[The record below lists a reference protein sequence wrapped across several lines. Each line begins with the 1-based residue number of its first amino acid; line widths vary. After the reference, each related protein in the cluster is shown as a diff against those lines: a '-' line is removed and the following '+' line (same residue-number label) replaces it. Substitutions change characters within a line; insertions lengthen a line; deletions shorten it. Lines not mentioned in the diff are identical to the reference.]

1 MPDLYST
8 RGRALKLV
16 KLQNEPGLSVITQL
30 RQALGANF
38 GRVVDLFR
46 DLDEDGNGSVSR
58 SEFRSVLPMLG
69 LQVHR
74 EDADAFFDTLDTDR
88 SGGIDYDELHN
99 KLRAGAEVTLDASL
113 HPGAAGRIA
122 TVSLNTNSLRSG
134 VLMDNISGVLG
145 LDTQLSIDSDDSV
158 AEQLRDALGS
168 SMSRVVDLF
177 REWCGA

>member
-134 VLMDNISGVLG
+134 VLMLRSASAPGRSSTSSTTITTLMQARYNCFACEQCSSG
-145 LDTQLSIDSDDSV
+145 T
-158 AEQLRDALGS
+158 
-168 SMSRVVDLF
+168 
-177 REWCGA
+177 